1 MSTKQDTLTVRRK
14 RLAFRAWHRGT
25 KEMDFILGTF
35 ADRQLESLDNAGLDR
50 FEALID
56 VPDQDLY
63 NWVTGR
69 EPVPDEYDNDI
80 MAELRSFRFKP
91 KDYLSGL

>member
-35 ADRQLESLDNAGLDR
+35 ADRQLEGLDNAGLDR

-80 MAELRSFRFKP
+80 MAELRSFRFEP
-91 KDYLSGL
+91 KDYPGRL

>member
-1 MSTKQDTLTVRRK
+1 MSTNQDTLVVRRK

-35 ADRQLESLDNAGLDR
+35 ADRQLETLDNAGLDR

-69 EPVPDEYDNDI
+69 EPVPEEYDNDI
-80 MAELRSFRFKP
+80 MAELKSFRFAP
-91 KDYLSGL
+91 KDYPGRL

>member
-1 MSTKQDTLTVRRK
+1 MRRK

-35 ADRQLESLDNAGLDR
+35 ADRQLEGLDNAGLDR

-80 MAELRSFRFKP
+80 MAELRSFRFEP
-91 KDYLSGL
+91 KDYPGRL

>member
-1 MSTKQDTLTVRRK
+1 MSMKQDPFTVRRK

-25 KEMDFILGTF
+25 REMDFILGTF
-35 ADRQLESLDNAGLDR
+35 ADRRLETLDNAGLGR

-63 NWVTGR
+63 NWITSR
-69 EPVPDEYDNDI
+69 APVPEEYDNDI
-80 MAELRSFRFKP
+80 MGELRSFRFEP
-91 KDYLSGL
+91 EDYLDGL

>member
-80 MAELRSFRFKP
+80 MAELRSFRFEP